1 MRMADGV
8 LDAPLRA
15 AKETAVIGSLLMWY
29 GIVFVVGLAVGVFGG
44 GGYLAW
50 ALRSETRKYSMR
62 TWKKTHKERT

>member
-15 AKETAVIGSLLMWY
+15 AKETSVIGSVLMWY
-29 GIVFVVGLAVGVFGG
+29 GSVLVGGGAGGGCAG

-50 ALRSETRKYSMR
+50 VLRSETRKYSMR
-62 TWKKTHKERT
+62 TWKKKHKERS